1 MLSSRAVVVALLGLT
16 ACRRDED
23 IARPA
28 GPTGTLVAE
37 PVRSTAPAESAR
49 PGAMPSLFT
58 DAPHGA
64 LEIVATFDGPMPTG
78 VTVSKAGRVFVNYP
92 RWGDPVTFTVA
103 EVTSRPSAS
112 GDVTSSAVAYPSEA
126 VAVYDAARP
135 TDTLRAVQSVVVD
148 ASDRLWALDTGSEL
162 MGPPQIGA
170 AKLVGVDLATNKV
183 VKTIVFEASAVL
195 PTTYLND
202 VRFDLRRG
210 KEGMAFITD
219 SSKQPG
225 TNAIIVVD
233 LATGKARRRL
243 HGNAMLSADPK
254 FTAFVEGAPVMTRK
268 PGQPPQPISMGAD
281 GIAISPDGKTLYV
294 CTLASRRLLSIDVDA
309 LADDA
314 RSDADV
320 AKTLKDLGYKP
331 ASDGLETHPDGRV
344 VLTAYEH
351 NAILLR
357 NADGTFE
364 PLVHDARML
373 SPDTMSVAANGFVYF
388 TSNQLHRQPDYQN
401 GKDERRKPYVVF
413 RIRLI
418 GQP

>member
-1 MLSSRAVVVALLGLT
+1 M
-16 ACRRDED
+16 
-23 IARPA
+23 
-28 GPTGTLVAE
+28 VAE
-37 PVRSTAPAESAR
+37 PVRSVAPADPAR
-49 PGAMPSLFT
+49 SPGMTPAFFT

-64 LEIVATFDGPMPTG
+64 LDVVATFEGPMPTG
-78 VTVSKAGRVFVNYP
+78 VTVSKTGRIFVNYP
-92 RWGDPVTFTVA
+92 RWGDPVEFTVA
-103 EVTSRPSAS
+103 EVTPGKGRGGDAS
-112 GDVTSSAVAYPSEA
+112 TGSVAAYPPG
-126 VAVYDAARP
+126 VAVYDPARP
-135 TDTLRAVQSVVVD
+135 KDTLRAVQSVVVD
-148 ASDRLWALDTGSEL
+148 PNDRLWALDTGSEL

-170 AKLVGVDLATNKV
+170 AKMVGVDLATNKV
-183 VKTIVFEASAVL
+183 VKTIVFEPTVVL

-243 HGNAMLSADPK
+243 HGHAMLSADPK
-254 FTAFVEGAPVMTRK
+254 FTAFVEGSPVMTRK

-314 RSDADV
+314 KSDADI

-344 VLTAYEH
+344 IITAYEH
-351 NAILLR
+351 NAILVR
-357 NADGTFE
+357 NPDGTFE
-364 PLVHDARML
+364 PLAHDARML
-373 SPDTMSVAANGFVYF
+373 WPDTMSVAGGQLYF
-388 TSNQLHRQPDYQN
+388 TANQLHRQPDYQN
-401 GKDERRKPYVVF
+401 GKDERHKPYVLF
-413 RIRLI
+413 RTSL
-418 GQP
+418 GKM